1 VFRHAIRTIPSKRE
15 IGHADVALE
24 GRMDPEASPNAQ
36 PPVLPGSPRTD
47 APPGAGH
54 AGAVGPS
61 VGQSSRR
68 RFLRWLGGLTV
79 VSTGGMI
86 LTPIVAFL
94 IPNSSASGGNGGKV
108 LVATTDDI
116 PPGAGKVVAMGSKP
130 AVVVNTDS
138 GMKAYSAIC
147 THLGCVVAWNDLQA
161 AIVCP
166 CHGGTFN
173 PTNGA
178 VVSGPP
184 PTGLPALTVSVEG
197 NQIFLSET

>member
-1 VFRHAIRTIPSKRE
+1 
-15 IGHADVALE
+15 
-24 GRMDPEASPNAQ
+24 MDPEASPNAL
-36 PPVLPGSPRTD
+36 PPVLSGSAAPAALHSGEDPRPTPPVAGYAGAG
-47 APPGAGH
+47 APPA
-54 AGAVGPS
+54 
-61 VGQSSRR
+61 GQSSRR
-68 RFLRWLGGLTV
+68 RFLRWLAGLTV

-94 IPNSSASGGNGGKV
+94 IPNSSAGGGNGGKV
-108 LVATTDDI
+108 LVATTDDV
-116 PPGAGKVVAMGSKP
+116 PPGGGKVVAMGSKP

-138 GMKAYSAIC
+138 GVKAYSAIC

-184 PTGLPALTVSVEG
+184 PTGLPPLTVSIEG